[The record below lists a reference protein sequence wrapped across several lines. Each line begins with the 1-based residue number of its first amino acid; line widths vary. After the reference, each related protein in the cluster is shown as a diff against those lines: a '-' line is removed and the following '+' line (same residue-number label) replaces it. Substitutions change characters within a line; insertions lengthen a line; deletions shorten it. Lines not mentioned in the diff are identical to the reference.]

1 MPDLYDKMIN
11 ATHEYQSKIGNAMER
26 TVFFG
31 DHKWLDKKLKRLRKE
46 YDAELDR
53 LQKEAQI
60 TDA

>member
-1 MPDLYDKMIN
+1 MPDLYDKMID
-11 ATHEYQSKIGNAMER
+11 ATHKHQGKIGSAMER

-31 DHKWLDKKLKRLRKE
+31 DHKWLDKEMERLKKE
-46 YDAELDR
+46 YDSELDR